1 MNSYDAIIIGAGQAG
16 SPLSHQLADQGWRV
30 ALIEREHL
38 GGSCINYGCTPT
50 KAMVAS
56 ARTAQTVRRAAEFGV
71 LTSPPQVDL
80 AAVVARKTRIVEEWR
95 AGQQSRIDQRPNI
108 TLYRGDASFSGPK
121 TVVVNG
127 ETLSSEKIFI
137 NTGTRA
143 WLPPIAGIE
152 DVPVLTNKSILEL
165 TDLPEHLLVIGGS
178 YVGLEFGQMFRR
190 FGSQVTVI
198 QHSNQLVPRED
209 QDIAESLQAALEEE
223 QIKFFLSCEV
233 TAISRETSGEIRMT
247 IRRVADGQEQ
257 HVLGS
262 HVLVGAGRIPNT
274 ESLNLAAAGIQ
285 QDARGWIQVDD
296 YLETTVPGVYA
307 LGDVKG
313 GPAFTHISYNDFQ
326 IAFHN
331 LFHSDKLST
340 RSRLIPYALY
350 TEPELGRVGLTEKEA
365 RQRGFTIKVG
375 KIPMAWV
382 ARAIESSQ
390 TQGMMKIIVD
400 AETELILGA
409 AILGAQGGELV
420 QTLMGLMLAEA
431 PWTVFHKAIFIH
443 PTLTEGFFS
452 LMDQVESAA

>member
-1 MNSYDAIIIGAGQAG
+1 MKPYDAIIIGAGQAG

-71 LTSPPQVDL
+71 LTSPPKVDL

-233 TAISRETSGEIRMT
+233 TAISRETNGEIRMT

-257 HVLGS
+257 HVMGS

-296 YLETTVPGVYA
+296 YLETTMPGVYA

-331 LFHSDKLST
+331 LFHSD
-340 RSRLIPYALY
+340 
-350 TEPELGRVGLTEKEA
+350 
-365 RQRGFTIKVG
+365 
-375 KIPMAWV
+375 
-382 ARAIESSQ
+382 
-390 TQGMMKIIVD
+390 
-400 AETELILGA
+400 
-409 AILGAQGGELV
+409 
-420 QTLMGLMLAEA
+420 
-431 PWTVFHKAIFIH
+431 
-443 PTLTEGFFS
+443 
-452 LMDQVESAA
+452 